1 MFRRKHALIAVA
13 ATWSCVAGTPAGDV
27 VRETL
32 PNGAVLI
39 RHMSLPATDAL
50 GPEVAV
56 AEVDLKLGVM
66 DGDPNFIFGNIRGIE
81 AASDGTIYVLDYQAV
96 EVRTYGPDGQ
106 YLETIVGSGEGP
118 GEISEANG
126 IFLSGD
132 SLLWINDHGKMAIIG
147 VTPEGEEIAR
157 FPFPVRGYGYI
168 WRGTFDHSGRFWMG
182 TSHSDEERT
191 FPPETG
197 LVTGKSRGYY
207 KSYDIATEA
216 VDSVYTGENTY
227 RSFIAETGGGY
238 SYRGIPFEASTPTV
252 VDPSGGF
259 WEANTAEYRITR
271 TDEDG
276 DTLLVIEAALPV
288 TPVTAE
294 DRSAYVDAAV
304 ERDPDDRRAA
314 EEIAALMPDTKPI
327 LSGLFVDD
335 EGRLWVRRVVEND
348 GPGFYDLFSQD
359 GEHLGSVR
367 LGFDAG
373 QYATLWVR
381 HGSIYTRVEDELD
394 VPYVVRAPIPE
405 LR

>member
-1 MFRRKHALIAVA
+1 MFRSSLTLLAVA
-13 ATWSCVAGTPAGDV
+13 ATWSCGAGSPASDV

-32 PNGAVLI
+32 PNGAVVV
-39 RHMSLPATDAL
+39 RHLSLPSIDDP
-50 GPEVAV
+50 GSEVVEAQ
-56 AEVDLKLGVM
+56 VDLKLGVM

-96 EVRTYGPDGQ
+96 EVRAYSPDGQ
-106 YLETIVGSGEGP
+106 YLETIVRSGEGP
-118 GEISEANG
+118 GEIREANG
-126 IFLSGD
+126 IFLQGD

-147 VTPEGEEIAR
+147 VTPQGEEIAR
-157 FPFPVRGYGYI
+157 FPFPVRAYAYI
-168 WRGTFDHSGRFWMG
+168 WRGSFDHHGRFWMG

-197 LVTGKSRGYY
+197 LVTGKARSYY

-216 VDSVYTGENTY
+216 TDSVYTGENTY

-238 SYRGIPFEASTPTV
+238 SYRGIPFEASTPTL

-259 WEANTAEYRITR
+259 WRANTAEYRITR
-271 TDEDG
+271 TAENG

-288 TPVTAE
+288 IPVTAA
-294 DRSAYVDAAV
+294 DRSAYVEESV

-314 EEIAALMPDTKPI
+314 EEIAALMPEVKPI

-335 EGRLWVRRVVEND
+335 EGRLWVRRVAENE
-348 GPGFYDLFSQD
+348 GPAFYDLFSQD
-359 GEHLGSVR
+359 GDHLGSVR
-367 LGFDAG
+367 FAFEPAPYGK
-373 QYATLWVR
+373 LWVR
-381 HGSIYTRVEDELD
+381 HGNIYTWVVDELD
-394 VPYVVRAPIPE
+394 VPSVVRAPIPP

>member
-1 MFRRKHALIAVA
+1 MFRSSLTLIAVA
-13 ATWSCVAGTPAGDV
+13 TTWSCGAGSPASDV

-32 PNGAVLI
+32 PNGAVVV
-39 RHMSLPATDAL
+39 RHLSLPATDDS
-50 GPEVAV
+50 GTEVAV

-66 DGDPNFIFGNIRGIE
+66 DGDPNFIFGDIRGIE

-96 EVRTYGPDGQ
+96 EVRAYRADGQ
-106 YLETIVGSGEGP
+106 YLETIVRSGEGP
-118 GEISEANG
+118 GEIREANG
-126 IFLSGD
+126 IFLEAD

-147 VTPEGEEIAR
+147 VTPQGEEIAR
-157 FPFPVRGYGYI
+157 FPFPVRRYGYI
-168 WRGTFDHSGRFWMG
+168 WDGVFDHQGRFWMG

-197 LVTGKSRGYY
+197 LVTGTSRGYF

-216 VDSVYTGENTY
+216 TDSVYTGEDTY

-238 SYRGIPFEASTPTV
+238 SYRGIPFEASTPTI

-259 WEANTAEYRITR
+259 WRANTAEYRITR
-271 TDEDG
+271 TAENG

-288 TPVTAE
+288 RPVTGE
-294 DRSAYVDAAV
+294 DRAAYVEAAV

-314 EEIAALMPDTKPI
+314 EEVAALMPEVKPI
-327 LSGLFVDD
+327 LGGLFVDD

-348 GPGFYDLFSQD
+348 GPAFYDLFSGD
-359 GEHLGSVR
+359 GDHLGSLR

-373 QYATLWVR
+373 QYATRWVR
-381 HGSIYTRVEDELD
+381 HGNIYTWVEDELD
-394 VPYVVRAPIPE
+394 VPYVVRAPIPR

>member
-1 MFRRKHALIAVA
+1 MFRSSLTLLAIT
-13 ATWSCVAGTPAGDV
+13 ATWSCGAGSPASDV

-32 PNGAVLI
+32 PNGAVVV
-39 RHMSLPATDAL
+39 RHMSLPATDGA
-50 GPEVAV
+50 GSGI
-56 AEVDLKLGVM
+56 AEAQVDLKLGVM

-96 EVRTYGPDGQ
+96 EVRAYSPDGQ
-106 YLETIVGSGEGP
+106 YLGTIVRSGEGP
-118 GEISEANG
+118 GEIREANG
-126 IFLSGD
+126 IFLQGD

-147 VTPEGEEIAR
+147 VTPQGEEIAR
-157 FPFPVRGYGYI
+157 FPFPVRAYAYI
-168 WRGTFDHSGRFWMG
+168 WRGTFDHHGRFWMG

-197 LVTGKSRGYY
+197 LVTGRSRGYY

-216 VDSVYTGENTY
+216 TDSVYTGENTY

-238 SYRGIPFEASTPTV
+238 SYRGIPFEASTPTL

-259 WEANTAEYRITR
+259 WRANTAEYRITR
-271 TDEDG
+271 TAENG

-288 TPVTAE
+288 KPVTAE
-294 DRSAYVDAAV
+294 DRAAYVEAVV

-314 EEIAALMPDTKPI
+314 EEVAALMPEVKPI

-335 EGRLWVRRVVEND
+335 EGRLWVRRAVENE
-348 GPGFYDLFSQD
+348 GPAFYDLFSRD
-359 GEHLGSVR
+359 GDHLGSIR

-381 HGSIYTRVEDELD
+381 HGSIYTWVVDDLD
-394 VPYVVRAPIPE
+394 VPYVVRAPIPP

>member
-1 MFRRKHALIAVA
+1 MFRLSLTLIAVA
-13 ATWSCVAGTPAGDV
+13 ATWSCGAGSPASDV

-32 PNGAVLI
+32 PNGAVLV
-39 RHMSLPATDAL
+39 RHLSLPASDDL
-50 GPEVAV
+50 GTRVVEAQ
-56 AEVDLKLGVM
+56 VDLKLGVM

-106 YLETIVGSGEGP
+106 YLGTIVESGEGP
-118 GEISEANG
+118 GELGEANG
-126 IFLSGD
+126 IFLAGD
-132 SLLWINDHGKMAIIG
+132 SILWINDHGRWVILG
-147 VTPEGEEIAR
+147 VNPAGEEVHR
-157 FPFPVRGYGYI
+157 FTMPVLSYAYI
-168 WRGTFDHSGRFWMG
+168 WRGTFDHRGRFWMG

-271 TDEDG
+271 TSEDG

-288 TPVTAE
+288 SPVTAE
-294 DRSAYVDAAV
+294 DRSAYVDAAI

-314 EEIAALMPDTKPI
+314 EEVAALMPDTKPI

-335 EGRLWVRRVVEND
+335 EGRLWVRRVVDNE
-348 GPGFYDLFSQD
+348 GPAFYDLFSREGD
-359 GEHLGSVR
+359 HLGSVR

-381 HGSIYTRVEDELD
+381 HGNIYTWVEDELD
-394 VPYVVRAPIPE
+394 VPYVVRAPVPA
-405 LR
+405 LP